1 MELLFVLR
9 YIVETRGDKNSLR
22 SGYELTKNMNRSHAR
37 GNSCVVRRRATSTG
51 LGAVGRRCG
60 NESGKRGYNILQ
72 EDGKVDRIFSR
83 DTAGVASK
91 LRLTVV
97 FRIADR
103 FTEAVAGILTR
114 SRNVSP
120 INVSKRT
127 FMW

>member
-9 YIVETRGDKNSLR
+9 YIVETKGDNSPLR
-22 SGYELTKNMNRSHAR
+22 SGSELIQNMNRPNAR
-37 GNSCVVRRRATSTG
+37 GNSCIVRRRKTSTG
-51 LGAVGRRCG
+51 LSAVGGRCG
-60 NESGKRGYNILQ
+60 NESGQRGYIILQ

-114 SRNVSP
+114 SRNMSLHVF
-120 INVSKRT
+120 VVVE
-127 FMW
+127 